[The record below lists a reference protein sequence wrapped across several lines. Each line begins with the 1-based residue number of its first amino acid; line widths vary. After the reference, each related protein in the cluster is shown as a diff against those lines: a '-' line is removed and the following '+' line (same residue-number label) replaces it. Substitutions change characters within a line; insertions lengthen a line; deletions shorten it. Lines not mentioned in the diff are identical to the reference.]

1 MTGARVTNRERA
13 ASHRPGPDESATL
26 WYDSSSRRSD
36 RRSPVRKSGEAL
48 DRPAASA
55 RRGGC
60 GDPTG
65 TTNGTVTVR
74 IGLFGFLSTFAAD
87 NPVVAKLP
95 DGFTLRD
102 AIEALCAECGPDCR
116 AYVEDAPGLLA
127 QGFRI
132 FLNGSLTDELDVP
145 VEVDGASAELEVIL
159 VMANEAG

>member
-1 MTGARVTNRERA
+1 MTNRGHA
-13 ASHRPGPDESATL
+13 TSHRPGPDESAKL
-26 WYDSSSRRSD
+26 WYDSSSRRNAQRTPTRESVEAHD
-36 RRSPVRKSGEAL
+36 RS
-48 DRPAASA
+48 
-55 RRGGC
+55 
-60 GDPTG
+60 TG

-95 DGFTLRD
+95 EGFTLRD

-116 AYVEDAPGLLA
+116 SYIEDAPGLLA

-145 VEVDGASAELEVIL
+145 VEVDGTSAELEVIL